1 MRRNDIVGAC
11 LSQFH
16 DDENSFELLLGYADG
31 REIGHVLSKRAAQ
44 EIAAVFANEFPA
56 ALSIEQTQ
64 PVKVKVEEL
73 KWRELPIPPS
83 GESLASSSVGLYCIP
98 HGGDRFYLK
107 FRDTAVLGDFSTLG
121 KAKAA
126 AQQDYK
132 TRILSA
138 LVNAQADAA
147 VVERWQPIDTAP
159 RDGTPVDLW
168 GVNHLHPRKT
178 GRRATDVTWGRVR
191 DWLGNERDDWQH
203 GQGDDFEPTHW
214 CPVPAAPLSS
224 LRPAE
229 VGSATKSKGSSDA
242 Q

>member
-1 MRRNDIVGAC
+1 MRRDERVTDEMVELARKAHA
-11 LSQFH
+11 SQF
-16 DDENSFELLLGYADG
+16 G
-31 REIGHVLSKRAAQ
+31 RMDPEIQVYTRQPMRAAL
-44 EIAAVFANEFPA
+44 EAE
-56 ALSIEQTQ
+56 Q
-64 PVKVKVEEL
+64 PV
-73 KWRELPIPPS
+73 
-83 GESLASSSVGLYCIP
+83 
-98 HGGDRFYLK
+98 
-107 FRDTAVLGDFSTLG
+107 AVD
-121 KAKAA
+121 
-126 AQQDYK
+126 
-132 TRILSA
+132 
-138 LVNAQADAA
+138 
-147 VVERWQPIDTAP
+147 EWQPIDTAP

-229 VGSATKSKGSSDA
+229 VGSATSSKGSSDA